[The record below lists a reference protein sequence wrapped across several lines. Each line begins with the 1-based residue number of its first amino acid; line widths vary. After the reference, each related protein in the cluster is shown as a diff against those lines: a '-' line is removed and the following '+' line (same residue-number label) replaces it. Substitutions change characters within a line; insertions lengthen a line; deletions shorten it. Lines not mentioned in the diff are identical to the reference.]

1 MTRIM
6 PSVGFCS
13 ARQRAAMG
21 SYSLPRPAT
30 GSARPAANAAK
41 STACLGE
48 SGLLSI
54 ASAATRPVSK
64 RFSCTAMAA
73 PGASMLSRSAGWV
86 TRSCSRAKM
95 SWACCT

>member
-30 GSARPAANAAK
+30 GSARPAAKAAK
-41 STACLGE
+41 STACLGA
-48 SGLLSI
+48 SGLLST
-54 ASAATRPVSK
+54 ASAAGNPVSN
-64 RFSCTAMAA
+64 RFSCTAIAA
-73 PGASMLSRSAGWV
+73 PVASTISRRAGWV
-86 TRSCSRAKM
+86 TRRLSRAKT